1 MVKVQF
7 GSSCNILEGW
17 INLQENNGD
26 ITKALPFG
34 SDSVDFI
41 LIEHCLEHVTP
52 LQGFRFLKDA
62 RRILK
67 PGGVIRVIVPD
78 VVKIWQLADDDYFD
92 FVDKQ
97 MDAWWK
103 TAGAGTPQHPCND
116 KTAFETILACHGHK
130 AAYTKELL
138 FAFIAAAGLD
148 VIPAH
153 YGESIFPELNDIDSH
168 WRLMGMERCKLESCV
183 GEGIKKC

>member
-1 MVKVQF
+1 MRKVQF
-7 GSSCNILEGW
+7 CCGPNKLDGWENYDRDVDISKPLPFENDSIDFAFCEHGAEHISPLEG
-17 INLQENNGD
+17 
-26 ITKALPFG
+26 
-34 SDSVDFI
+34 
-41 LIEHCLEHVTP
+41 
-52 LQGFRFLKDA
+52 FRWLKEC
-62 RRILK
+62 RRVLK
-67 PGGVIRVIVPD
+67 PGGVVRVIVPD

-103 TAGAGTPQHPCND
+103 AAGSAVPQHPCND
-116 KTAFETILACHGHK
+116 KTAFETILRCHGHK

-153 YGESIFPELNDIDSH
+153 YGESIFPELNGVDQH
-168 WRLMGMERCKLESCV
+168 FKLMGLERCKLESVV
-183 GEGIKKC
+183 GEGIKKA